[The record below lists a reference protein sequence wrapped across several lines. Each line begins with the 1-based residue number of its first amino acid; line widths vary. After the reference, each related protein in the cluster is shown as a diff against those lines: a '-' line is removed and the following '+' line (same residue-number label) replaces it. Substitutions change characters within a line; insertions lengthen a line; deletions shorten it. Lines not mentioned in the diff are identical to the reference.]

1 MAKPED
7 KASMGAD
14 EGRRSF
20 LKLSAAAPAVAAAA
34 AMGAETAEAAEAAPQ
49 KGGLK
54 DTAHTR
60 AFYETARF

>member
-1 MAKPED
+1 MAKPETE
-7 KASMGAD
+7 AD

-34 AMGAETAEAAEAAPQ
+34 AMGAETAQAAEAAP
-49 KGGLK
+49 KAGGLK

>member
-1 MAKPED
+1 MAKPEE
-7 KASMGAD
+7 KAD

-34 AMGAETAEAAEAAPQ
+34 AMGAESAQAAEAAP
-49 KGGLK
+49 KAGGLQ
-54 DTAHTR
+54 DTPHTR